1 MDITNLVKNLLSEG
15 DISSGIA
22 SIGGYSAPADKVET
36 TTTAPADNIV
46 NEEEDIRLSGK
57 AMKTLGL
64 MHIAEQLVNE
74 EVEENEELSE
84 YGLISEGKLTLKGKE
99 WVKKYLPTLYA
110 S

>member
-22 SIGGYSAPADKVET
+22 SIGGVSAPVDKVET
-36 TTTAPADNIV
+36 TITAPADNMV

-84 YGLISEGKLTLKGKE
+84 FGLISEGKLTLKGKE

>member
-1 MDITNLVKNLLSEG
+1 MDITNIVQSMLSEG
-15 DISSGIA
+15 DLSSGIA
-22 SIGGYSAPADKVET
+22 SIGGAVAPTTET
-36 TTTAPADNIV
+36 PVTTEAPADNIV
-46 NEEEDIRLSGK
+46 NEDDDIRLSGK

-84 YGLISEGKLTLKGKE
+84 YGLISEGKLTLKGRE